1 MRDIVR
7 YQLLVDL
14 LHGEVV
20 DLTAL
25 DKELEQD
32 FVETRDVRGLGE
44 VALPSVPIDLGI
56 VITEIYDGEFSDGGE
71 AFKAFVR
78 AGHLQT
84 LISFTWEEDG
94 ADPFE
99 SSLEIL
105 TIGER
110 SYLTLSPDESS
121 DQEWEAFVSIDDA
134 TPDSWEALIVDLCAE
149 NGDGYGMEI
158 FSSLPTRVDTV
169 AIAPRYV
176 LSCFYSY
183 LEADESR
190 SPGAWLA
197 SAEYL
202 PGPLQSN
209 VSLGEAAR
217 RLVADDT
224 KQNRFSYISSYVAA
238 VYNDPSQELAVV
250 AS

>member
-1 MRDIVR
+1 
-7 YQLLVDL
+7 
-14 LHGEVV
+14 V

-25 DKELEQD
+25 GEELAEE
-32 FVETRDVRGLGE
+32 FVDNRDVPNLGE
-44 VALPSVPIDLGI
+44 VWLPGAPVDLGN
-56 VITEIYDGEFSDGGE
+56 VIMDVYDGEFSDGGE
-71 AFKAFVR
+71 AFKAFLR
-78 AGHLQT
+78 GGHLQT

-105 TIGER
+105 TLGER
-110 SYLTLSPDESS
+110 SYLTISPDEPS
-121 DQEWEAFVSIDDA
+121 DQEWEAFVVVEDA
-134 TPDSWEALIVDLCAE
+134 TPDSWEALMIDMCSE
-149 NGDGYGMEI
+149 NGEMYSMEL

-169 AIAPRYV
+169 AIAPRFV

-183 LEADESR
+183 LQWDEAR
-190 SPGAWLA
+190 SPGAWLT

-209 VSLGEAAR
+209 VSVGEAAK
-217 RLVADDT
+217 RLVAEDT
-224 KQNRFSYISSYVAA
+224 KQHRFSYLSTYVAA

>member
-1 MRDIVR
+1 M
-7 YQLLVDL
+7 
-14 LHGEVV
+14 

-25 DKELEQD
+25 GQELEEEFFD
-32 FVETRDVRGLGE
+32 TRDVANLGE
-44 VALPSVPIDLGI
+44 VWLPGAPVDLGN
-56 VITEIYDGEFSDGGE
+56 VIMDVYDGEFSDGGE
-71 AFKAFVR
+71 AFKAFLR
-78 AGHLQT
+78 GGHLQT

-110 SYLTLSPDESS
+110 SYLTISPDESS
-121 DQEWEAFVSIDDA
+121 DQEWEAFVAIDDA
-134 TPDSWEALIVDLCAE
+134 TPDAWEALIVDMCRE
-149 NGDGYGMEI
+149 NGEAYSMEL

-169 AIAPRYV
+169 AIAPRFI
-176 LSCFYSY
+176 LSCFFSY
-183 LEADESR
+183 LQWDEAR
-190 SPGAWLA
+190 SPGAWLT

-202 PGPLQSN
+202 PGPLQNN
-209 VSLGEAAR
+209 VSVGEAAR
-217 RLVADDT
+217 RLLQEDT
-224 KQNRFSYISSYVAA
+224 KQHRFSYISTYVAA

>member
-1 MRDIVR
+1 M
-7 YQLLVDL
+7 
-14 LHGEVV
+14 

-25 DKELEQD
+25 GEELAEE
-32 FVETRDVRGLGE
+32 FVDSRNVPNLGE
-44 VALPSVPIDLGI
+44 VWLPGAPVDLGN
-56 VITEIYDGEFSDGGE
+56 VLMDVYDGEFSDGGE
-71 AFKAFVR
+71 AFKAFLR
-78 AGHLQT
+78 GGHLQT

-110 SYLTLSPDESS
+110 SYLTISPDEPS
-121 DQEWEAFVSIDDA
+121 DQEWEAFVVVEDA
-134 TPDSWEALIVDLCAE
+134 TPDSWEALILDMCRE
-149 NGDGYGMEI
+149 NGEMYSMEL

-169 AIAPRYV
+169 AIAPRNI
-176 LSCFYSY
+176 LSCFFSY
-183 LEADESR
+183 LEWDEAR
-190 SPGAWLA
+190 SPGAWLT

-209 VSLGEAAR
+209 VSVGEAAR
-217 RLVADDT
+217 RLLAEDT
-224 KQNRFSYISSYVAA
+224 KQHRFSYISTYVAA

>member
-1 MRDIVR
+1 M
-7 YQLLVDL
+7 
-14 LHGEVV
+14 

-25 DKELEQD
+25 GRELEEE
-32 FVETRDVRGLGE
+32 FVDSRDVANLGE
-44 VALPSVPIDLGI
+44 VWLPGAPVDLGN
-56 VITEIYDGEFSDGGE
+56 VIMDVYDGEFSDGGE
-71 AFKAFVR
+71 AFKAFLR
-78 AGHLQT
+78 GGHLQT

-110 SYLTLSPDESS
+110 SYLTISPDEPS
-121 DQEWEAFVSIDDA
+121 DQEWEAFVVVEDA
-134 TPDSWEALIVDLCAE
+134 TPDAWEALMLDMCRE
-149 NGDGYGMEI
+149 NGEGYSMEL

-169 AIAPRYV
+169 AIAPRYI
-176 LSCFYSY
+176 LQCFYSY
-183 LEADESR
+183 LEWDEAR
-190 SPGAWLA
+190 SPGAWLT

-202 PGPLQSN
+202 PGPLQTNIS
-209 VSLGEAAR
+209 VGAAAQ

-224 KQNRFSYISSYVAA
+224 KQNRFSYVSTYVAA

>member
-1 MRDIVR
+1 M
-7 YQLLVDL
+7 
-14 LHGEVV
+14 

-25 DKELEQD
+25 GEELEHE
-32 FVETRDVRGLGE
+32 FVDNRDVPNLGE
-44 VALPSVPIDLGI
+44 VWLPGAPVDLGMLI
-56 VITEIYDGEFSDGGE
+56 LDVFDGEFTDGGE
-71 AFKAFVR
+71 AFNAFLR
-78 AGHLQT
+78 GGHLQT
-84 LISFTWEEDG
+84 LISFTWQEDG
-94 ADPFE
+94 ADAFE

-110 SYLTLSPDESS
+110 SYLTISPDEPS
-121 DQEWEAFVSIDDA
+121 DQEWEAFVAVDDA
-134 TPDSWEALIVDLCAE
+134 TPDSWEALIVDLCRE
-149 NGDGYGMEI
+149 NGNEYSMEL

-169 AIAPRYV
+169 AIAPRYI

-183 LEADESR
+183 LQWDESR

-202 PGPLQSN
+202 PGPLANN
-209 VSLGEAAR
+209 VSVGEAAR
-217 RLVADDT
+217 RLVAEDT
-224 KQNRFSYISSYVAA
+224 KQNRFSYVSTYVAA

>member
-1 MRDIVR
+1 M
-7 YQLLVDL
+7 
-14 LHGEVV
+14 

-25 DKELEQD
+25 GAELEQD
-32 FVETRDVRGLGE
+32 FVETRDVPGLGE
-44 VALPSVPIDLGI
+44 VALPSVPVDLGML
-56 VITEIYDGEFSDGGE
+56 VTEVYEGEFSDGGE
-71 AFKAFVR
+71 AFKAFLR
-78 AGHLQT
+78 GGHLQT
-84 LISFTWEEDG
+84 LVSFTWHEDG

-110 SYLTLSPDESS
+110 SYLTISPDEPS
-121 DQEWEAFVSIDDA
+121 DQEWEAFVAVDDA
-134 TPDSWEALIVDLCAE
+134 TPDAWDALIVDLCRE
-149 NGDGYGMEI
+149 NGNAYGMEL

-169 AIAPRYV
+169 AIAPRFI
-176 LSCFYSY
+176 LSGFYSY
-183 LEADESR
+183 LEWDESR

-202 PGPLQSN
+202 PGPLQNNIS
-209 VSLGEAAR
+209 VDDAAR

-224 KQNRFSYISSYVAA
+224 KQNRFSYVSTYVAA